1 MVKNKEIIFH
11 ITSENQNLIIQIN
24 YSDENK
30 GDLHEITWK
39 SLFLCFIL
47 GWNVICTYFHEIHQ
61 NWDKTWLKA
70 RKTWALISLCLASVG
85 PAYDVTFTEVRDD
98 SVVVEWKAPVYNGT
112 SAITGYFVEK
122 SKKGS
127 DNWSKVNESSVNHC
141 YLKVSICAVKLTFSD
156 ILYYYFS

>member
-1 MVKNKEIIFH
+1 M
-11 ITSENQNLIIQIN
+11 
-24 YSDENK
+24 
-30 GDLHEITWK
+30 
-39 SLFLCFIL
+39 
-47 GWNVICTYFHEIHQ
+47 
-61 NWDKTWLKA
+61 
-70 RKTWALISLCLASVG
+70 ISLCLASVG